1 MKLASYCSPR
11 RGLACYI
18 YIYIS
23 YAMKL
28 ASYSS
33 PRQGLA
39 CCIYIYIIC
48 NEASKLL

>member
-1 MKLASYCSPR
+1 MKLASYCSSR
-11 RGLACYI
+11 QGLACCI

-39 CCIYIYIIC
+39 CCIYIYIYHMQ
-48 NEASKLL
+48 